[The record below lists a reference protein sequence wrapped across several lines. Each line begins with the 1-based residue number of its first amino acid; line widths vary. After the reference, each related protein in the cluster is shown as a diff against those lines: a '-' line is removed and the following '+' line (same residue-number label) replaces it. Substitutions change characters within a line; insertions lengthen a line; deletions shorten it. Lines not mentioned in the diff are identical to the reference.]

1 MIGAPKNAYKIV
13 NCIAVM
19 FLAFHGFVYAAS
31 VTADK
36 DAVVKADALRVRSA
50 PSTDAEILAKIPQN
64 AVVRVVEAP
73 PSMAPWVRIRIPDS
87 KGTGWVHG
95 DYLAPVG
102 KGVEKQDDVNDI
114 VFARVSVWHGDPRD
128 LYQEA
133 GSDERIRRTFYGVH
147 GRFAA
152 GTPFTVLVRNQRH
165 TFSASA
171 KQTLDVPFMDYEYKL
186 PVTEIV
192 FEDKNIFPE
201 ETPFLAVVGVASIQ
215 NYEPIHLTEITDQAN
230 IAELEKKAASEAPT
244 FITMNYDYENSAFS
258 ARDTRTS
265 AQSLQLFQEPAW
277 LVKYATPGEHADP
290 AKPED
295 FLKRLLLLWKG
306 APIDCSTDCG
316 EGIELFSIGKRVFY
330 WKNFDCCDNGIRYVE
345 VWELDP
351 ETGQQTSLYEN
362 NDFAT

>member
-1 MIGAPKNAYKIV
+1 MIGSPKDKYKIGI
-13 NCIAVM
+13 CSAVM
-19 FLAFHGFVYAAS
+19 FIVFYGFGYAAS

-50 PSTDAEILAKIPQN
+50 PSTDAEILVKIPQN
-64 AVVRVVEAP
+64 AVVRIVEAP

-87 KGTGWVHG
+87 EGTGWVHG

-102 KGVEKQDDVNDI
+102 KTGEKETRGDDI

-133 GSDERIRRTFYGVH
+133 GSDERIRKTFYGVH

-152 GTPFTVLVRNQRH
+152 GTPFTVLVRNQRR

-171 KQTLDVPFMDYEYKL
+171 KQTLDVPFLDYEYKL
-186 PVTEIV
+186 PVTEII
-192 FEDKNIFPE
+192 FEDKSFLPE
-201 ETPFLAVVGVASIQ
+201 ETPFLAVVGVAAIQ
-215 NYEPIHLTEITDQAN
+215 TYEPIHLTEITDQAK
-230 IAELEKKAASEAPT
+230 IDELEKKVADEAPT

-265 AQSLQLFQEPAW
+265 AQSLMLFQEPAW
-277 LVKYATPGEHADP
+277 LVKYATPGEHTDP
-290 AKPED
+290 AKPEN

-306 APIDCSTDCG
+306 SPIDCSTDCG
-316 EGIELFSIGKRVFY
+316 EGIEFFSIGKRVFF
-330 WKNFDCCDNGIRYVE
+330 WMNVDVCDNGIRYVE
-345 VWELDP
+345 VRELDP
-351 ETGQQTSLYEN
+351 ETGQQTDAFEN